1 MVGDSPDIVG
11 GGPIS
16 DIGDLEGWWDNH
28 GIVAWSFALFGCFLL
43 NVTLLLAFLVR
54 PSLRTI
60 SNRFVMNLTV
70 SNILVCAI
78 MNPLLIMDATSTSS
92 DGPVVDSRSV
102 GSICAMSEGAVAIV
116 TTSSVLSVLLIAVD
130 QYFAVVDP
138 LRYRT
143 RVDKLKSGVLIM
155 SIWLISIIFG
165 FVAFFNPNPPSF
177 WLSCIPRGS
186 SCLSN
191 VTSFDSLAE
200 SSMITIVEN
209 QTGQQNVSEISDT
222 VERME
227 RMERIERIE
236 RIRIDGEINIVE
248 NSTVML
254 DRVAERTITYGFVYA
269 ILYSI
274 FVYFIPF
281 VAICWI
287 YVSIYVA
294 AHRNSERARRS
305 GSRPILSSA
314 SFTEEQNGPSRLQRL
329 QTDTIEDFRKLPKIS
344 SLSSIDETSETMQ
357 PTGQVSRRRSFSSSL
372 EIEASSSPPLDD
384 KICSGI
390 VFTVGLQRLDVSVR
404 SANSRMDDDFD
415 GDKLEVRDFNPEDV
429 EQQSST
435 DCKESE
441 ENEENEEKKDA
452 PATWITRNFV
462 DENSDTEDDT
472 RFECL
477 DHHSD
482 VLENKFALPARG
494 YQSTLSL
501 EDTLKAGEPVHVE
514 GRLDRTSDQIKENEV
529 AVIFGDVTNG
539 DVDQGNGHSLQADVY
554 AERKYPSQGD
564 SSTPRNAAEAK
575 PNCRLS
581 TLAGREDVAC
591 ENATLSA
598 GCNKTEKDNTE
609 PSACLLTP
617 IVTITPAPNK
627 NENLHRVSS
636 VRSTSSY
643 INSLKDRISNGSI
656 FRHREE
662 ARAARISALVIVMGL
677 ICWLPYVILLVMKNL
692 PRSTGQ
698 HFPHKYDVLASSLL
712 ILAAYISPLLFGYR
726 SKRVK
731 RELRRFFCF
740 RKELSY
746 KNNRS
751 LMAKKV
757 LKRRH
762 SSTLSH
768 FELDHKYNIFNC
780 VYGKTRWPKEKVQFV
795 QVPDTALA
803 VETCRSSFSSGA
815 STQISSTS
823 TEEC

>member
-1 MVGDSPDIVG
+1 
-11 GGPIS
+11 
-16 DIGDLEGWWDNH
+16 
-28 GIVAWSFALFGCFLL
+28 
-43 NVTLLLAFLVR
+43 
-54 PSLRTI
+54 
-60 SNRFVMNLTV
+60 MNLTV
-70 SNILVCAI
+70 SNLLVCAI
-78 MNPLLIMDATSTSS
+78 MNPLLIMDVTSTTS
-92 DGPVVDSRSV
+92 DAPAVESQSV

-138 LRYRT
+138 LRYRA

-165 FVAFFNPNPPSF
+165 FVAFFNPNPQSF
-177 WLSCIPRGS
+177 WLSCISRNRNWP
-186 SCLSN
+186 SN
-191 VTSFDSLAE
+191 ITTFDSLTK
-200 SSMITIVEN
+200 SMITIVEN
-209 QTGQQNVSEISDT
+209 ETTEQNVSSIAD
-222 VERME
+222 
-227 RMERIERIE
+227 
-236 RIRIDGEINIVE
+236 IVE
-248 NSTVML
+248 TIETIRFDGDLNLIENTTVIF
-254 DRVAERTITYGFVYA
+254 DTFIGGTITYGFVYA

-281 VAICWI
+281 GAICWI

-372 EIEASSSPPLDD
+372 EIEVSSPPVDD
-384 KICSGI
+384 NACSGI
-390 VFTVGLQRLDVSVR
+390 VFTVGLQRLDVP
-404 SANSRMDDDFD
+404 AQCTNSQEDSTME
-415 GDKLEVRDFNPEDV
+415 DKDAE
-429 EQQSST
+429 QSSK
-435 DCKESE
+435 DAK
-441 ENEENEEKKDA
+441 ENERTPA
-452 PATWITRNFV
+452 PWISRNFV
-462 DENSDTEDDT
+462 DENSDSEDDT
-472 RFECL
+472 RFECFDNL
-477 DHHSD
+477 DA
-482 VLENKFALPARG
+482 LENKFALPARS
-494 YQSTLSL
+494 YQS
-501 EDTLKAGEPVHVE
+501 DTLKAGETVEVE
-514 GRLDRTSDQIKENEV
+514 GRLDRTSDQIKQNE
-529 AVIFGDVTNG
+529 ATVISGRVNG
-539 DVDQGNGHSLQADVY
+539 GDQGEGRLLQTDVY
-554 AERKYPSQGD
+554 SDSEYPSQGD
-564 SSTPRNAAEAK
+564 SRTPRNTAEVK

-581 TLAGREDVAC
+581 TFVGRDVAC

-598 GCNKTEKDNTE
+598 GSNKTEKDSASGTE
-609 PSACLLTP
+609 SSACLLTP
-617 IVTITPAPNK
+617 IVTITPAPSR

-698 HFPHKYDVLASSLL
+698 YLPHIYDVLASSLL
-712 ILAAYISPLLFGYR
+712 ILGAYISPLLFGYR

-740 RKELSY
+740 RRELSY

-768 FELDHKYNIFNC
+768 FEMDHKYNIFNC
-780 VYGKTRWPKEKVQFV
+780 VYGRTRWPKEKVQFV